1 LAVPLERCEQISSLH
16 HPAARTSAD
25 WAKAHL
31 VPYSIVA
38 RAGVDAARTLEAK
51 ASGYLLLALAAG
63 IAIRRMSGILLERG
77 RLLSY
82 VVSVVHWRYP
92 HPPSVNLI
100 RHVLRGGQISVITN
114 LHR

>member
-1 LAVPLERCEQISSLH
+1 LAVPLERCEQISSPH

-25 WAKAHL
+25 WARAHL

-38 RAGVDAARTLEAK
+38 RAGVDATRAPEAK
-51 ASGYLLLALAAG
+51 AGGYLLLALVAG

-82 VVSVVHWRYP
+82 VVSIVH
-92 HPPSVNLI
+92 
-100 RHVLRGGQISVITN
+100 
-114 LHR
+114 